1 MRGQCVRNERKEKQM
16 KMKEQYCTAGT
27 HRVHA
32 TLHTVLWKTK
42 ISLRNSYF
50 SIYHEKEVHYKN
62 HKKEGLDIQSNR
74 WVCSAQQCLH
84 HSPPPPFFL
93 RVLFCSEN
101 HLFDSKRCL
110 PPDYWIMAKNKAA
123 FSIQFP
129 ILEVGGWGLYIKIGN
144 WCFCLK
150 KEEKTPRIAKKAIQ
164 RETVV
169 PLSFISF
176 CNLPFCHAAYCKSR
190 SWPLDPSCQDCPR
203 TVYGWTGQDS
213 RIIAIVL

>member
-1 MRGQCVRNERKEKQM
+1 MNGRRNRWRWRSN
-16 KMKEQYCTAGT
+16 TAQQG
-27 HRVHA
+27 
-32 TLHTVLWKTK
+32 HTVCMLLFILFFGRQKSAYVIVISAFTMRRKFIIK
-42 ISLRNSYF
+42 IIRRRAWIF
-50 SIYHEKEVHYKN
+50 SQTD
-62 HKKEGLDIQSNR
+62 GCALLSN
-74 WVCSAQQCLH
+74 AYIIP
-84 HSPPPPFFL
+84 PPPPFFL

-150 KEEKTPRIAKKAIQ
+150 KEEKTPRIAKRAIQ